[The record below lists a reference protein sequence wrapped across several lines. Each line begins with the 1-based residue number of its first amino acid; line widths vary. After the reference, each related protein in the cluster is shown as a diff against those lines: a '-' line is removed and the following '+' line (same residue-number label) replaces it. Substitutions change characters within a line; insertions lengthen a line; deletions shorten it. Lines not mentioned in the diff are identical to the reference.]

1 MTRDDRRGFWADRL
15 AVEPRKFV
23 WVVLV
28 SLIIKILNRGLW
40 LRWERKQAPRR
51 SHCTVQYSSFENVG
65 RRGLL
70 QGMRICAKLVCGH
83 QILLAYSM
91 YGLGHCSCR
100 ELVREP
106 NLSDKM
112 EHMQCAGFS

>member
-28 SLIIKILNRGLW
+28 SLIIEILNRGCGCAGSEKRHLG
-40 LRWERKQAPRR
+40 A
-51 SHCTVQYSSFENVG
+51 HTVQYNNLGNVG

-100 ELVREP
+100 ELVREA